1 MTRFLR
7 WLETP
12 AVSIREVLGLSLKAL
27 FLLVLWGTIM
37 FCVVWFFVRPH
48 CPPGTASL
56 EQNVEMFLS
65 NFTEEFFFRT
75 LWLALAVMFV
85 GRSRVVWLALLLTFT
100 GSLVWGYEHRVAF
113 LEITT
118 PNLATTLALC
128 WHGVLG
134 LIFNTLAIK
143 CATKEDLLQLKP
155 LGICTLVHFSYNL
168 AIIPIA
174 KVIISF

>member
-48 CPPGTASL
+48 CPPGTATL
-56 EQNVEMFLS
+56 ERNVTMLLS
-65 NFTEEFFFRT
+65 NFTEEFFSRT
-75 LWLALAVMFV
+75 LWLSLAVMFL
-85 GRSRVVWLALLLTFT
+85 GRSKVVWLALVLAFT
-100 GSLVWGYEHRVAF
+100 GSFVWGYDHRGDF

-118 PNLATTLALC
+118 PGIATALALC

-134 LIFNTLAIK
+134 LILNTLAIK
-143 CATKEDLLQLKP
+143 CATTEDILQLKP

-168 AIIPIA
+168 LIIPIC
-174 KVIISF
+174 KLIVS